1 MAKVN
6 WLAER
11 RSFASTDELN
21 KFLERAMA
29 VEELLR
35 PEELTPEQ
43 KAQTLVYDAWEAKS
57 SKERI
62 ELALRARL
70 LPSSAGSQPKRAR
83 HGRRDDRAL
92 RPGGLAVCR
101 GESGHETE
109 RIVASRDRG
118 HAGTVAG

>member
-1 MAKVN
+1 MSKVN

-11 RSFASTDELN
+11 RSFASANGLN

-29 VEELLR
+29 GEELLR

-62 ELALRARL
+62 ELALRAL
-70 LPSSAGSQPKRAR
+70 ELWP
-83 HGRRDDRAL
+83 
-92 RPGGLAVCR
+92 
-101 GESGHETE
+101 E
-109 RIVASRDRG
+109 
-118 HAGTVAG
+118 